1 MINESLDLWKFLA
14 GLGIFLMGLFFIE
27 ESLKNLAGSSFKKFL
42 KKHTQ
47 NSFKAIMSGTI
58 ITAILQSSSVVTL
71 IVLAFVG
78 AGVMTLQNALGVIIG
93 SNLGTTFTGW
103 IVAVVGFQLD
113 IEKFSM
119 PFIAIGGLSLLFLKN
134 NKRFVEFGRLI
145 MGFGLLFLGLNFMKF
160 SVILLS
166 THIDMSAYTAYG
178 PYLYFLVGLVLTAII
193 QSSSASMVMTLSA
206 LHTGVIPLD
215 AAAAMVIGSDLGTT
229 ITILFG
235 GLNGTPSKK
244 RVALSHLLF
253 NLVTDLIALLLIY
266 PLLSFISIVLKIENP
281 LMILVLFHS
290 GFNLIGI
297 AITFPF
303 LGLFARFLENRFKGD
318 DESASTFINKVTTDV
333 PEAAITALKNEVKH
347 LIELVFVLH
356 LKTLKIKIGLFSFEY
371 SKKKKQ
377 HKLLLEITDYHSVYE
392 TIKQLEGEIVSYYL
406 KIQNEKLENEE
417 SNLLNQLVHAT
428 RHAMIAAKGVKDIAH
443 NIEAFEKSANDSKVA
458 LFELLK
464 GRLLEFYLSLH
475 HILQSTSEV
484 IYFESLTD
492 SIRENQSIHDQF
504 LKETYQQI
512 NKKELNEMDI
522 STLLNVNREVYNANH
537 ALIYTI
543 KDSLLSEEQAGTFN
557 LISQVKE

>member
-1 MINESLDLWKFLA
+1 MINESLDIWKFLA

-27 ESLKNLAGSSFKKFL
+27 EALKNLAGSSFKKFL
-42 KKHTQ
+42 RKHTQ

-58 ITAILQSSSVVTL
+58 TTAILQSSSVVTL

-103 IVAVVGFQLD
+103 IIAVFGFQLD
-113 IEKFSM
+113 IESFSM
-119 PFIAIGGLSLLFLKN
+119 PFIALGGLSLLFLKN
-134 NKRFVEFGRLI
+134 NKRLVEFGRLI
-145 MGFGLLFLGLNFMKF
+145 MGFGLLFLGLNFMKVSIELF
-160 SVILLS
+160 S
-166 THIDMSAYTAYG
+166 THIDISAYTTYG
-178 PYLYFLVGLVLTAII
+178 PYIYFVVGLVLTAII
-193 QSSSASMVMTLSA
+193 QSSSASMVITLSA
-206 LHTGVIPLD
+206 LHTGIISLD

-244 RVALSHLLF
+244 RVALSHFIF
-253 NLVTDLIALLLIY
+253 NLITDLIALLLIY
-266 PLLSFISIVLKIENP
+266 PLLSFISNILGVENP
-281 LMILVLFHS
+281 LITLVLFHS
-290 GFNLIGI
+290 GFNLVGI

-318 DESASTFINKVTTDV
+318 NGFATTFINKVTTDV
-333 PEAAITALKNEVKH
+333 PEAAITAVKNEVRQ
-347 LIELVFVLH
+347 LIELVFLLH
-356 LKTLKIKIGLFSFEY
+356 LKILKIKIGLFSFDDSEN
-371 SKKKKQ
+371 KKH
-377 HKLLLEITDYHSVYE
+377 HKLLLEDTDYQRVYE
-392 TIKQLEGEIVSYYL
+392 TIKQLEGEIVPYYL

-417 SNLLNQLVHAT
+417 SNLLNQLIHAT

-443 NIEAFEKSANDSKVA
+443 NIEEFEKSANDSKIA

-464 GRLLEFYLSLH
+464 GRLHEFYLSLD
-475 HILQSTSEV
+475 HILQSPNDA

-492 SIRENQSIHDQF
+492 SIRENQGIHDQF

-522 STLLNVNREVYNANH
+522 STLLNVNREMYNANH
-537 ALIYTI
+537 ALILTI
-543 KDSLLSEEQAGTFN
+543 KDTLLSIEQAATFN
-557 LISQVKE
+557 MISQVKE